1 MAELFSRDWML
12 KFMDEWNNESE
23 LAKNLG
29 QIKFDSTIAYG
40 FSKESHPRGVIVVS
54 KGKVTMAGDFDEAPT
69 TSAPDWDLRALPED
83 WQNWFQNPPGMMA
96 LGMAYTSGKLKF
108 LKGDYAS
115 MIKDPR
121 MAGPF
126 VKSFAVM
133 ARV

>member
-1 MAELFSRDWML
+1 MTELFSRDWML

-29 QIKFDSTIAYG
+29 HIKFDSTIAYG
-40 FSKESHPRGVIVVS
+40 FSNEDQPRGVIVVS
-54 KGKVTMAGDFDEAPT
+54 KGKVTAAGDFDNET
-69 TSAPDWDLRALPED
+69 LNWDLRANPED
-83 WQNWFQNPPGMMA
+83 WQEWFQNPPGMMV
-96 LGMAYTSGKLKF
+96 LGMAYTAGKLKF
-108 LKGDYAS
+108 MRGDYAS

-126 VKSFAVM
+126 VKSFSVM